1 MAQSAV
7 TVRMDSE
14 MKTQFDALCEQFGM
28 SANTAFNIFV
38 KAVIRSRSIPF
49 AIKGSP
55 SALDLFMQQ
64 RSTAELS
71 QEPELS
77 LDEINEEIRAAR
89 EEISVDEYLCTIN
102 YDYPQFHLTM
112 HCYLCSLVT
121 EALHLNEHEAAKWL
135 EKDELDS
142 VKWLPADFEVLEEVR
157 SKI

>member
-49 AIKGSP
+49 AIKVSP

-89 EEISVDEYLCTIN
+89 E
-102 YDYPQFHLTM
+102 
-112 HCYLCSLVT
+112 
-121 EALHLNEHEAAKWL
+121 
-135 EKDELDS
+135 
-142 VKWLPADFEVLEEVR
+142 
-157 SKI
+157 KIRKKKSARV

>member
-55 SALDLFMQQ
+55 SAQDLFMQQ
-64 RSTAELS
+64 RRAAELS
-71 QEPELS
+71 KESELS
-77 LDEINEEIRAAR
+77 LDEINAEIRAAR
-89 EEISVDEYLCTIN
+89 EE
-102 YDYPQFHLTM
+102 M
-112 HCYLCSLVT
+112 R
-121 EALHLNEHEAAKWL
+121 KR
-135 EKDELDS
+135 KS
-142 VKWLPADFEVLEEVR
+142 VKAWFTQLLTPMCWYQLLSLTIRCRQRQVHNGTDPIVHCVKGDFYPKQEE
-157 SKI
+157 SIPIPIAAEE